1 LRDVY
6 TKDKRI
12 KVGFDLKGNLTKQLE
27 NSEEKPSIHIRPTK
41 LPRTLEAEL
50 EKLKLKVGMGF
61 EVNLKW
67 LPGTVKYK
75 NGKQLLEEVVGNTVF
90 IYVEDLT
97 EATYL
102 LAHGFSEWLL
112 NKHTKKYRLLINKL
126 IELFEDLQ
134 YEEKEIF
141 MDVMTKLLTEVDK

>member
-1 LRDVY
+1 MRTTD
-6 TKDKRI
+6 
-12 KVGFDLKGNLTKQLE
+12 KVGEEIPSKKPE
-27 NSEEKPSIHIRPTK
+27 NSDEKSSRRKCSTQFT
-41 LPRTLEAEL
+41 RGLEAKL

-67 LPGTVKYK
+67 LPGTVKHK

-141 MDVMTKLLTEVDK
+141 IDVMTKLLTEIDK